1 MDNNPMVNVVN
12 NPGVN
17 VANNLVQ
24 NNAVEG
30 MINYAL
36 ENPDQ
41 AVAIAFMK
49 KAYDHID
56 KLITELYNNP
66 WTLFRNPKYG
76 IQLWI
81 CSAVYRL
88 YIRYKKELPSDLLDF
103 IWVNVPN
110 IAASDINALYN
121 FACKI
126 TNFLIKLGDKSCKAI
141 VGKVSNSF
149 GGRLLVTA

>member
-1 MDNNPMVNVVN
+1 MENNPMVNVVN
-12 NPGVN
+12 NSGVN
-17 VANNLVQ
+17 AANNLVQ
-24 NNAVEG
+24 KNAVEG

-41 AVAIAFMK
+41 AVLIACMK

-66 WTLFRNPKYG
+66 WSLFSNPTYA
-76 IQLWI
+76 IQLWL
-81 CSAVYRL
+81 CSAAYRL
-88 YIRYKKELPSDLLDF
+88 YIRYKKELPPDF
-103 IWVNVPN
+103 VNFVWVNFPD
-110 IAASDINALYN
+110 IATSDINALYN

-126 TNFLIKLGDKSCKAI
+126 INFLIKFLDKSCMAI
-141 VGKVSNSF
+141 VGKVKNLF